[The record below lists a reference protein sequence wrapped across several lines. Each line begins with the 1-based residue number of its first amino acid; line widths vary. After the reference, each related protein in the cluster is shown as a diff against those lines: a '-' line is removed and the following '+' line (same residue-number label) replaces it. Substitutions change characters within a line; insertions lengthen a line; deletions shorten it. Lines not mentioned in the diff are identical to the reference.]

1 MTGRPVACR
10 PPRARSRAGVLAA
23 GRAACASS
31 RWPAARYRAGRSDT
45 PPRLRDQPRF
55 VRRCSRHRRG
65 RGRVRPVSPAGSQ
78 QRAGAA
84 RNRPEGESNGPQAD
98 ALVPRRRRACRHPV
112 RRDLH
117 AEPGHHRVQLPSG
130 GEVAGSRPAPLSPP
144 LRLLTSAA
152 RPGASSGGAP
162 GSGGAS
168 TEPRSTVRP
177 CRPRR
182 QGGGRGTR

>member
-1 MTGRPVACR
+1 MRRPAALLCEACR
-10 PPRARSRAGVLAA
+10 TVGSPAGKGSAALRPPV
-23 GRAACASS
+23 
-31 RWPAARYRAGRSDT
+31 
-45 PPRLRDQPRF
+45 
-55 VRRCSRHRRG
+55 SRHRRG
-65 RGRVRPVSPAGSQ
+65 RGCVRPVSPAGSW
-78 QRAGAA
+78 QRAGAPRTATFGAEHQRACEGA
-84 RNRPEGESNGPQAD
+84 RRQGHGDRRPEGESNGPQAD

-112 RRDLH
+112 CRDLH

-152 RPGASSGGAP
+152 SPGASSGGAP

-177 CRPRR
+177 GRPRR